1 MKNFRKLLLSPSGR
15 IARISFVS
23 GALALLVLF
32 GAQHYLYP
40 VLGNGLLAFFVP
52 MAFFFLN
59 MHIIFCICGKRLHD
73 MARSAWPLFGMFF
86 LLMAVT
92 FFVGLKFGML
102 EYFESVSGLMND
114 PALQESEEAMRAA
127 IKPLEEAYQNNLK
140 ANMGKISILLAAIP
154 AAFTAWLALAPGQ
167 VSENR
172 YGASPTSLK

>member
-15 IARISFVS
+15 IARMPFII

-32 GAQHYLYP
+32 GIQHYLYP
-40 VLGNGLLAFFVP
+40 VLGTGLLGFFVP

-73 MARSAWPLFGMFF
+73 MGRSAWPLFFMFS

-102 EYFESVSGLMND
+102 EYFESVSALMND
-114 PALQESEEAMRAA
+114 PLLQQDTEAMRAA
-127 IKPLEEAYQNNLK
+127 VKPLEEAYQSNLK
-140 ANMGKISILLAAIP
+140 ANMGKISVLLAVIP
-154 AAFTAWLALAPGQ
+154 AAFTAWLAMVPGQ
-167 VSENR
+167 KSENR
-172 YGASPTSLK
+172 YGSTP